1 MSNIEPSGLLL
12 IDKPQNFTSNDVV
25 AVARR
30 VLGVKRMGH
39 SGTLD
44 PMATGLLILL
54 VGRKATRLQSNFLK
68 LPKVYR
74 AQLVLGAETDTWD
87 AQGHV
92 IRRLPVPDID
102 VTRIQAAVKT
112 LSGEIRQQ
120 IPPFSAKKINGRK
133 MYELARRGQEMQ
145 ARFNTVQIS
154 AWEDI
159 VFDGKNNISFTL
171 HCSCGTYV
179 RAVGLMLARALG
191 TTGHLSALRRTRIGN
206 FDVQEAFDGGKLKTT
221 PREELLAFIREAVC

>member
-1 MSNIEPSGLLL
+1 
-12 IDKPQNFTSNDVV
+12 
-25 AVARR
+25 
-30 VLGVKRMGH
+30 
-39 SGTLD
+39 
-44 PMATGLLILL
+44 
-54 VGRKATRLQSNFLK
+54 
-68 LPKVYR
+68 
-74 AQLVLGAETDTWD
+74 
-87 AQGHV
+87 
-92 IRRLPVPDID
+92 
-102 VTRIQAAVKT
+102 
-112 LSGEIRQQ
+112 
-120 IPPFSAKKINGRK
+120 